1 VEEETMAPAK
11 QKKLQSGVGRAK
23 KKSPTKKRGRPKK
36 KTVIEEKPVL
46 ENIGTD
52 TAKFHEMN
60 ITAKEKK
67 NKNRKISVQK
77 HIQRTEE
84 EKASD
89 RDWKRNAIYMEEYL
103 QVVNIENPRV
113 IYNLSEENT
122 MVIMEPQIHAITQ
135 KTPKH
140 VANFLR
146 GLNEY
151 FKYET
156 NAADFKEFLNF

>member
-1 VEEETMAPAK
+1 
-11 QKKLQSGVGRAK
+11 
-23 KKSPTKKRGRPKK
+23 
-36 KTVIEEKPVL
+36 
-46 ENIGTD
+46 
-52 TAKFHEMN
+52 MN
-60 ITAKEKK
+60 VVAKEKK
-67 NKNRKISVQK
+67 NKNWKISAQK
-77 HIQRTEE
+77 HIQWTEE
-84 EKASD
+84 EKASE

-146 GLNEY
+146 GLNQY
-151 FKYET
+151 FMRPMLLT
-156 NAADFKEFLNF
+156 SRSS